1 MNLKNKLSKQE
12 AQTESWI
19 RRVFGWPDG
28 GMGRMDE
35 EVRAVRS
42 TKRESQNSHR
52 EVKYSRGHGAAQ
64 ELTHDPW
71 TWTMAGGLPEGVGVL
86 GREGQRGKIGTTI
99 IA

>member
-1 MNLKNKLSKQE
+1 
-12 AQTESWI
+12 
-19 RRVFGWPDG
+19 
-28 GMGRMDE
+28 MDE

-99 IA
+99 TA